1 MVQHQ
6 VQYVRFATVGSAA
19 RKPVSMT
26 AVKKTVLPKPRK
38 KLRTVVH
45 VDPVAVLG
53 ILVAAFMMV
62 TMIVGLV
69 DFAAARQ
76 EAVVMEQ
83 YVEQLSEQ
91 NRQLQQTY
99 ESGYDLEVVEN
110 TALALGMVPKD
121 QVETVTIYVSE
132 PQQTET
138 ITLWT
143 RIGTFLTGLF
153 A

>member
-26 AVKKTVLPKPRK
+26 AVKKTVLPKSRK

-76 EAVVMEQ
+76 EAAVMEQ

>member
-38 KLRTVVH
+38 KLRTVVY

-76 EAVVMEQ
+76 EAAVMEQ

>member
-91 NRQLQQTY
+91 NRQLRETY

>member
-76 EAVVMEQ
+76 EAAVMEQ

>member
-132 PQQTET
+132 SQQTET

-143 RIGTFLTGLF
+143 RIGTFLAGLF

>member
-26 AVKKTVLPKPRK
+26 FAKKAVLPKPRK
-38 KLRTVVH
+38 QLRTVVY
-45 VDPVAVLG
+45 VDPVSVAG

-69 DFAAARQ
+69 NFAAARQ
-76 EAVVMEQ
+76 EAVRMEQ
-83 YVEQLSEQ
+83 YVEQLSTQNEQ
-91 NRQLQQTY
+91 LRELY
-99 ESGYDLEVVEN
+99 ESSYDLEAIEK
-110 TALALGMVPKD
+110 TALALGMVHKD
-121 QVETVTIYVSE
+121 QVETVTIHVE
-132 PQQTET
+132 APEQPENVTVLE
-138 ITLWT
+138 

>member
-26 AVKKTVLPKPRK
+26 AVKKMVLPKPRK

-76 EAVVMEQ
+76 EAAVMEQ

-132 PQQTET
+132 SQQTET

-143 RIGTFLTGLF
+143 RIGTFLAGLF